1 MKVREY
7 NEADENEVVALWQE
21 CGMIVPWNDP
31 HQDIARKLK
40 VDRKLFLVGVLD
52 NKIIASVMGGYD
64 GHRGWIYY
72 LAVQPDFQL
81 LGYGRSIMVE
91 METRLI
97 ARGCPKINLQVRAH
111 NRKVIAF
118 YKSLGYKESDLIS
131 MGKHLESDEPTFNN
145 Q

>member
-1 MKVREY
+1 MEIREY
-7 NEADENEVVALWQE
+7 NEADENAVINLWEQ

-31 HQDIARKLK
+31 RKDIARKLR
-40 VDRKLFLVGVLD
+40 VDRDLFLVGLVN

-72 LAVQPDFQL
+72 LAVAEDFQL
-81 LGYGRSIMVE
+81 LGYGRKIMEVLE
-91 METRLI
+91 ARLI

-118 YKSLGYKESDLIS
+118 YESLGYKESDLVS
-131 MGKHLESDEPTFNN
+131 MGKRLENDESGDNG
-145 Q
+145 